1 MRLLLVCHEY
11 PPYGGGASTALA
23 ALGAALSSRGHDV
36 TILTTAS
43 DADASIRCDAAGTRI
58 VRLGVGRRSTFA
70 PSPRELG
77 RCYLALRRGIPR
89 VMAELRPELVVAFF
103 AFPAG
108 RAALHACR
116 RRGTPLVVWLRGSDV
131 PGFSDERWKWVGLLR
146 GRILRPVWR
155 HADLLLANGRTLAE
169 LALKYDPSRPVMVV
183 ENGVDTETYRPPE
196 QLESIGPALLY
207 VGQLLPRKRCELF
220 APILAE
226 LARRVPQ
233 VRLTIVGDGPS
244 APAMRAAF
252 EAHGVSD
259 RVHFAGALPRSQV
272 AESYRSH
279 SFLLHLSRAEGVS
292 NVLLEALASGLC
304 VVASPQACAAVPHA
318 AQICRIVDPPEP
330 QRVAAEVASL
340 LDEQRDQAVK
350 LRRAAR
356 QWAEQRSWP
365 AVAKRFEQIVRP
377 LT

>member
-23 ALGAALSSRGHDV
+23 ALGAALSSLSHEV

-43 DADASIRCDAAGTRI
+43 DADAGASCDAAGTRI
-58 VRLGVGRRSTFA
+58 VRLGIGKRSTFA

-77 RCYLALRRGIPR
+77 RCYLALRRAIPQI
-89 VMAELRPELVVAFF
+89 MAQRRPELVVAFF

-108 RAALHACR
+108 RAALRACR
-116 RRGTPLVVWLRGSDV
+116 RNRTPLVVWLRGSDV
-131 PGFSDERWKWVGLLR
+131 PGFSDERWKWVGRLR
-146 GRILRPVWR
+146 GHILRPVWR

-169 LALKYDPSRPVMVV
+169 LALAYDPSRPVTVV
-183 ENGVDTETYRPPE
+183 ENGVDTETYRPPAR
-196 QLESIGPALLY
+196 LESLEPTLLY

-226 LARRVPQ
+226 LAHKVPQ
-233 VRLTIVGDGPS
+233 ARLTIVGDGPS

-252 EAHGVSD
+252 QAHGLSD
-259 RVHFAGALPRSQV
+259 RVHFAGALPRSEV
-272 AESYRSH
+272 ARSYRNH
-279 SFLLHLSRAEGVS
+279 CFLLHLSRAEGVS

-304 VVASPQACAAVPHA
+304 VVASPQACAAVEDA

-330 QRVAAEVASL
+330 KRVAAEVASL
-340 LDEQRDQAVK
+340 LREQRDQAVK

-356 QWAEQRSWP
+356 HWAEQRSWP

-377 LT
+377 LA